1 MNDRM
6 KRLNTDILLVAYTN
20 GFFPMPHPQT
30 EEICWFNPDPRAIIP
45 LDQFHVSRSLRRTLR
60 KGVFTATIDKDF
72 AGVIA
77 GCASREE
84 TWINREIREAY
95 TQLHRDGYAHS
106 LEVWHDDQL
115 AGGVYGVA
123 LGGAFFAESKFHT
136 VADASKAALYF
147 LVEHLRSNG
156 FQLLEVQFLIPHLA
170 RLGAKEISAVEYH
183 ERLGKALKVKPDFSD
198 FEQAKPPA

>member
-1 MNDRM
+1 M